1 MYLQFSDNTKYLVN
15 TEYWILDVFSVQEME
30 IGSKAYLPE
39 LLDLGSVRLITQY
52 MKMILAIVKKG
63 IMMKMCDL
71 QYLLINL

>member
-1 MYLQFSDNTKYLVN
+1 
-15 TEYWILDVFSVQEME
+15 ME